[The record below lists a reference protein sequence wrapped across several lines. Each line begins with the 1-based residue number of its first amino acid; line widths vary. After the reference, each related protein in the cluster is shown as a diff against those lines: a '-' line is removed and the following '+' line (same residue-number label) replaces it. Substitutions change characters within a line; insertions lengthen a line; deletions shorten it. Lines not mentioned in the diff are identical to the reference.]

1 MQGPRI
7 NRLARVLGTRLP
19 YVFLYAWCAGA
30 LEAQRAVAAIPE
42 PPRPLQ
48 VYPFADLSFG
58 VVLPGVP
65 TVISVRNSARAG
77 KFEISGPIGA
87 AVRVELV
94 LPSALQTT
102 HGASMALT
110 FNAGDGL
117 ALASAPSSGSLFDPN
132 LPYITTLND
141 RGLLQVR
148 LGGTVSPG
156 LPQPGGNYTATI
168 TLVVFDLGT

>member
-1 MQGPRI
+1 M
-7 NRLARVLGTRLP
+7 
-19 YVFLYAWCAGA
+19 
-30 LEAQRAVAAIPE
+30 AAIPE

-48 VYPFADLSFG
+48 VRPFSDLSFG

-65 TVISVRNSARAG
+65 TVISVRNSQRAG
-77 KFEISGPIGA
+77 KFEISGPVGA
-87 AVRVELV
+87 AVRVELL

-117 ALASAPSSGSLFDPN
+117 AVPSAPASGFMFNPN

-156 LPQPGGNYTATI
+156 VPQPAGNYTATI
-168 TLVVFDLGT
+168 TLVVIDLGT